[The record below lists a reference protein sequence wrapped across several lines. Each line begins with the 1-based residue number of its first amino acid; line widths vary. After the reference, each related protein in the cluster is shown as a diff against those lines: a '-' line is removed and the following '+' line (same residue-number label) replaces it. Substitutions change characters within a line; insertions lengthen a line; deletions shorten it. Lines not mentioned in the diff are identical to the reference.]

1 MGTAS
6 CSDSS
11 QGYKRLKAGATG
23 TAQDDYEYATEAE
36 YTAASQLLGSEVGS
50 LHMSLP
56 GATHTARQ
64 FKLQLQMLEAQAELA
79 SSPQHSAPL
88 KQAPAPRLLLADRR
102 NSEPL
107 RNWLQKQPSE
117 QNLITLTT
125 TPPPQPVPTGKLIT
139 KLHTVPLT
147 QVRMLQQMLLDPG
160 HLTVT
165 LV

>member
-1 MGTAS
+1 MITNT
-6 CSDSS
+6 
-11 QGYKRLKAGATG
+11 QPKPNTRQLPK
-23 TAQDDYEYATEAE
+23 
-36 YTAASQLLGSEVGS
+36 LLGSEVGS

-88 KQAPAPRLLLADRR
+88 KQAPAPRCFWQTGIQSRWELAAEAAVGTKPDY
-102 NSEPL
+102 SDYDSTTSTSA
-107 RNWLQKQPSE
+107 NWEADYEAAYSAA
-117 QNLITLTT
+117 
-125 TPPPQPVPTGKLIT
+125 
-139 KLHTVPLT
+139 T